1 MSDMNEVLERQERET
16 RERRRRR
23 AAGKRVQRE
32 LDQQIVIAVALLK
45 CGSQVGR
52 GPNVD
57 RHRHS
62 RVMHDICNYDE
73 YFVQKKNV
81 AEVDEIAWMGK
92 STTLDRLVRFCDVVE
107 TLYTKDYLHRPTRRD
122 LQRLLQKAE
131 ARGFPGMIGRPY
143 GRPVDSLRDD
153 HKRKNCERV
162 EKKFKNEKDMQDC
175 TKRSAA
181 QWQVVLRRTYS
192 WFKPGYRLFEK
203 EPKEK
208 NERKEFRHKFMGVVL
223 NKDLPYGG
231 GIPPSSHLVEKC
243 IRPTSV

>member
-57 RHRHS
+57 
-62 RVMHDICNYDE
+62 
-73 YFVQKKNV
+73 
-81 AEVDEIAWMGK
+81 EIAWMGK

-107 TLYTKDYLHRPTRRD
+107 TLYTKDYLHRPTPRD

-143 GRPVDSLRDD
+143 VRPVDSLRDD

-162 EKKFKNEKDMQDC
+162 EKKFKNEKDMQ
-175 TKRSAA
+175 
-181 QWQVVLRRTYS
+181 
-192 WFKPGYRLFEK
+192 F
-203 EPKEK
+203 
-208 NERKEFRHKFMGVVL
+208 
-223 NKDLPYGG
+223 
-231 GIPPSSHLVEKC
+231 
-243 IRPTSV
+243 